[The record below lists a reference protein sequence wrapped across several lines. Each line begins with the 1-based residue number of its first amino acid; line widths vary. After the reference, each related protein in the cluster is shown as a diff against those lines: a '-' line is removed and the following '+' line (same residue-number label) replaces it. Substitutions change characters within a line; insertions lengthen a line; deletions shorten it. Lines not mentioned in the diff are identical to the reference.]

1 MQKGYFICSMKG
13 FDMKANSFLRFPLFL
28 FLIVFGSASQTAT
41 KAYKATY
48 NPGEQ
53 IEYRVHYGIFSAGEA
68 YMRLSDK
75 YYLVNNRPCFRSEI
89 IGNSK
94 GAFESIVKIRNV
106 WGSYFDT
113 LNFMPQKSF
122 RSIAENK
129 YRRREEVYFDYD
141 NKLATIKV
149 ENKPDQSIG
158 IIPTVQDMV
167 SGYYF
172 LRLQDYE
179 DLKKNDTIK
188 MMGIFEDKTYNFNIL
203 YLGKTEVKTKFGKTK
218 AFVISPIM
226 PSNNLFKGKN
236 PIRIWISDDMNR
248 IPLKIEAELLLG
260 SLDMD
265 IRAYTNLKYP
275 IRFN

>member
-1 MQKGYFICSMKG
+1 MAKDFK
-13 FDMKANSFLRFPLFL
+13 MKAIQIFRIPLFL
-28 FLIVFGSASQTAT
+28 MLMVFATASTPVKNNF
-41 KAYKATY
+41 KAAY

-53 IEYRVHYGIFSAGEA
+53 IEYRVHYGFFNAGEA
-68 YMRLSDK
+68 IMRLSDK
-75 YYLVNNRPCFRSEI
+75 YFLVNNKPCFRSEI

-94 GAFESIVKIRNV
+94 GAFESIVRIRNV

-113 LNFMPQKSF
+113 LSFMPQKSF

-129 YRRREEVYFDYD
+129 YRRREEVYFDYE
-141 NKLATIKV
+141 NKLATIRV

-158 IIPTVQDMV
+158 ILPTVQDMV

-172 LRLQDYE
+172 LRLQEYE

-188 MMGIFEDKTYNFNIL
+188 MMGIFEDKTYNFKIL
-203 YLGKTEVKTKFGKTK
+203 YLGKTEIKTKFGKTK

-226 PSNNLFKGKN
+226 PPNNLFKGKN
-236 PIRIWISDDMNR
+236 PIKMWISDDQNR

-265 IRAYTNLKYP
+265 IRTYSNLKFP
-275 IRFN
+275 IRFY